1 MPICKIRLFVRREE
15 EKRKLAARNRRA
27 QDTEDSDSGWL
38 CPTFCGD
45 NKFSMIPNIKR
56 WNLAFVD
63 RPGAAGFDREQDLAA
78 TKIQSRIRGK
88 HARPCKEDLF
98 FYLFFFYF
106 FIIFR
111 SQHYHQEDHHH
122 FYRSN
127 GHV

>member
-1 MPICKIRLFVRREE
+1 MSICKIRLFVRREE

-56 WNLAFVD
+56 WNLTFVD
-63 RPGAAGFDREQDLAA
+63 WPGAAGFDREQELAA

-98 FYLFFFYF
+98 
-106 FIIFR
+106 IIFSKSALSSR
-111 SQHYHQEDHHH
+111 GSPSLLSFQWSCVMLTARDM
-122 FYRSN
+122 
-127 GHV
+127 